1 MPLVATSFQ
10 FRRQGMCRVLMCE
23 LEKVISSCCIFWH
36 AFRQEMVMHRWR
48 NKWLGTFFSLQLL
61 VQLGVERLIL
71 PAASQV
77 RTTWEASFGFLEMP
91 ISDRQELLGYPL
103 LGFQGTTM
111 IQKYLRRSTCKATR
125 GTYFRILLLPSP
137 NKFQLV
143 NSLLHVPCSSIY

>member
-1 MPLVATSFQ
+1 MN
-10 FRRQGMCRVLMCE
+10 
-23 LEKVISSCCIFWH
+23 
-36 AFRQEMVMHRWR
+36 RWS

-77 RTTWEASFGFLEMP
+77 RTTWETSFGFSEMP

-111 IQKYLRRSTCKATR
+111 IQKFLRRSTCKATR
-125 GTYFRILLLPSP
+125 GTCFRFLLLPFHSKLHLFNP
-137 NKFQLV
+137 
-143 NSLLHVPCSSIY
+143 LLHVPYASTY